1 LTASGATDPL
11 SADTDGDGLRDG
23 FERTHGFDPNDA
35 DENDNNLPDGAD
47 DRDGDGSSNADEADA
62 GSDPDDPNDTPA
74 GAWHTITGDNPVDE
88 PKTATKTYTIK
99 KGESRLVVVG
109 VTSDEYPEY
118 TGTPSVWDDLL
129 EWEITPSTG
138 YAITG
143 SLYVNDRHDD
153 WVIDE
158 INGVTLNGFGPSP
171 PVHVEQVKIIH
182 APPNADVT
190 VTVKLT
196 ATNISDG
203 TLPSTVIVGLLP
215 VDLDIEYGSQT
226 GVLDDSKEDVGDGG
240 YISLKSQTHQG
251 EDITPTT
258 YLVIRPTAGLPADG
272 KVRLKFNSGGRY
284 KVARDRLGNDPIV
297 SEVTEFPAGQETRLY
312 LVGETKSQAR
322 GGEQITM
329 QINANGTWIDGDSLK
344 ATVVQTQFQIDLRV
358 FIPYNWVNIPHP
370 AHVFQVAKGDSR
382 SYDPDLNGTYRV
394 AQLAI
399 VNLYREW
406 VPEVENRMIENWKSA
421 GVSEHYSNSDVLNWD
436 DGAKHSDDTDV
447 SPSYINSG
455 AAVINSGTADISRV
469 DSFIES
475 VGPMGSSDDTKTFMK
490 FTGAAAEPIIAGAAD
505 IDWRIFVGISK
516 NDPLNPQFVM
526 QGVHDGFPA
535 YEIYINS
542 NHQIFQHTN
551 VLQWKPNPS
560 AGVLEL
566 ISFPDVTVGTATG
579 LIEQ

>member
-1 LTASGATDPL
+1 MQ
-11 SADTDGDGLRDG
+11 
-23 FERTHGFDPNDA
+23 
-35 DENDNNLPDGAD
+35 
-47 DRDGDGSSNADEADA
+47 
-62 GSDPDDPNDTPA
+62 
-74 GAWHTITGDNPVDE
+74 
-88 PKTATKTYTIK
+88 IK
-99 KGESRLVVVG
+99 
-109 VTSDEYPEY
+109 
-118 TGTPSVWDDLL
+118 
-129 EWEITPSTG
+129 
-138 YAITG
+138 
-143 SLYVNDRHDD
+143 
-153 WVIDE
+153 
-158 INGVTLNGFGPSP
+158 
-171 PVHVEQVKIIH
+171 
-182 APPNADVT
+182 
-190 VTVKLT
+190 
-196 ATNISDG
+196 
-203 TLPSTVIVGLLP
+203 
-215 VDLDIEYGSQT
+215 
-226 GVLDDSKEDVGDGG
+226 VGD
-240 YISLKSQTHQG
+240 SW
-251 EDITPTT
+251 
-258 YLVIRPTAGLPADG
+258 V
-272 KVRLKFNSGGRY
+272 
-284 KVARDRLGNDPIV
+284 
-297 SEVTEFPAGQETRLY
+297 
-312 LVGETKSQAR
+312 
-322 GGEQITM
+322 
-329 QINANGTWIDGDSLK
+329 DGDSLK

-394 AQLAI
+394 AQRAI

-421 GVSEHYSNSDVLNWD
+421 GVSVHYSNSDVLNWD

-475 VGPMGSSDDTKTFMK
+475 VGPTGSSDDTKTFMK

-560 AGVLEL
+560 VGVLEL
-566 ISFPDVTVGTATG
+566 IGFPDVTVGTATG